1 MSDDSDTVAIELEV
15 GLDGFVAFV
24 YNNIKENYFQFSF
37 LSLVFYGML
46 FVDLEIRFHISNH
59 FFLCTSE
66 QINEHVIIYLIGENI
81 PYDNQ
86 TKEYLWNQTI
96 AKKKDKQY
104 YNIKC
109 LSEIHNSACQNF
121 TQQISGYCEGANEKN
136 GYSILKR
143 QFLLI
148 VDRFKPLNLYYSAC
162 CWPNSS
168 FKNFYFNLSIETDL
182 TRINSS
188 PYPYIPASYYVAF
201 NKSNTIQIFAFDID
215 GDEILCAP
223 YQEDTSGFLTVFV
236 DNDCKLKYKI
246 DQSGKQFGQFW
257 LMDRFQNR
265 ILSRTL
271 ISIQIHVLDNLICDN
286 QPELIVQNKDHHTNK
301 SIMNLNQ
308 LIHIS
313 VRLHPNCV
321 SIQPQDQTINEI
333 TTLCTNNQ
341 PIILANGG
349 IEVIFQCRLNLCE
362 TYHICFIGE
371 IGLKLPATNIQCHPI
386 QVIGSKSECIKA
398 ANEYNYSQPHNRHFN
413 ITKPIEI
420 KSSARSQ
427 SRKWLSIFLAHLAF
441 LFVGIIAYCSCKQ
454 MLLLFYNRSFRK
466 RSSRKRSR
474 TMSETSPIV
483 IRHSTKSMEP
493 LLHKHE
499 NIPSKK
505 EKYRTQHLRLG
516 SVDHPNKQ
524 I

>member
-86 TKEYLWNQTI
+86 TKEYLWNQTM

-109 LSEIHNSACQNF
+109 LSETHNSACQNF
-121 TQQISGYCEGANEKN
+121 TQQISGYCESANEKN

-148 VDRFKPLNLYYSAC
+148 VERFKPLNLYYSAC

-168 FKNFYFNLSIETDL
+168 FKNFCFNLSIETDL

-215 GDEILCAP
+215 G
-223 YQEDTSGFLTVFV
+223 
-236 DNDCKLKYKI
+236 
-246 DQSGKQFGQFW
+246 
-257 LMDRFQNR
+257 
-265 ILSRTL
+265 
-271 ISIQIHVLDNLICDN
+271 
-286 QPELIVQNKDHHTNK
+286 
-301 SIMNLNQ
+301 
-308 LIHIS
+308 
-313 VRLHPNCV
+313 
-321 SIQPQDQTINEI
+321 TI
-333 TTLCTNNQ
+333 
-341 PIILANGG
+341 
-349 IEVIFQCRLNLCE
+349 
-362 TYHICFIGE
+362 
-371 IGLKLPATNIQCHPI
+371 
-386 QVIGSKSECIKA
+386 
-398 ANEYNYSQPHNRHFN
+398 
-413 ITKPIEI
+413 
-420 KSSARSQ
+420 
-427 SRKWLSIFLAHLAF
+427 IFLL
-441 LFVGIIAYCSCKQ
+441 Y
-454 MLLLFYNRSFRK
+454 
-466 RSSRKRSR
+466 
-474 TMSETSPIV
+474 
-483 IRHSTKSMEP
+483 
-493 LLHKHE
+493 
-499 NIPSKK
+499 
-505 EKYRTQHLRLG
+505 
-516 SVDHPNKQ
+516 
-524 I
+524 